1 VGQGGAEADMAEADC
16 EPGENCGEPGE
27 GEQPVEI
34 GGLGG
39 GGEDCGVGDET
50 DGAGEEDG
58 DKGAAFAVDAGG
70 LVSYG
75 VERRKV
81 GGSY

>member
-1 VGQGGAEADMAEADC
+1 
-16 EPGENCGEPGE
+16 
-27 GEQPVEI
+27 
-34 GGLGG
+34 LGG

-70 LVSYG
+70 LVSYS
-75 VERRKV
+75 VERRKG